1 MGRSLTN
8 LNVEPNFSK
17 YGIMHFSVVYST
29 FSAGTCEK
37 TDQADDDP
45 QIAKDSNILGGCGQ
59 ENRPT
64 ADQGLDGLTG
74 FEAERGDGSAPLLF
88 LRESVFILEKY

>member
-1 MGRSLTN
+1 MINGATGKSLTN

-45 QIAKDSNILGGCGQ
+45 QIAKDSNILGGCGR
-59 ENRPT
+59 EDRPT

-74 FEAERGDGSAPLLF
+74 FEGGAGRWFRSAVYF
-88 LRESVFILEKY
+88 F